1 MENQSTIQYEKSGK
15 HVKIGQRIRM
25 YRELNNYTQ
34 EHVARELNMSVS
46 GYSRLERNEVSVSIQ
61 KLMRIAEILRV
72 NTGDL
77 MTDNQHI
84 IDVSR
89 ILRNQKNKTEN
100 NHSTNHINGTQPEN
114 YREQLQSLHEE
125 IHYLRDLLMQMARK
139 TEKSEQDTL

>member
-1 MENQSTIQYEKSGK
+1 MPIQHEKNARN
-15 HVKIGQRIRM
+15 VKIGQRIRM

-61 KLMRIAEILRV
+61 KLMRIAEILKV

-77 MTDNQHI
+77 MTENQHI

-89 ILRNQKNKTEN
+89 ILGNQKQKSEN
-100 NHSTNHINGTQPEN
+100 NHSAHSTAAGQPEN
-114 YREQLQSLHEE
+114 YREQLQSLHDE
-125 IHYLRDLLMQMARK
+125 IHYLRDLLMQMTK
-139 TEKSEQDTL
+139 KNNKPENEII